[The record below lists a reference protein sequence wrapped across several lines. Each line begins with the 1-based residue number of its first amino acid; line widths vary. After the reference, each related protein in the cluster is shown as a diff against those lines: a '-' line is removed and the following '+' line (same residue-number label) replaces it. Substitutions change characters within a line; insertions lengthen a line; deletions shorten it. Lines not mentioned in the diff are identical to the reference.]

1 MISGCGSARK
11 IGVVG
16 RSGRGPEEVSGAG
29 WGEVGVGLAGV
40 DGKATAEG
48 AGWRAGAVVC
58 RRAGIVTGAVE
69 GGVILAST
77 VGGLGGREQLT
88 KAKAGASSG
97 SVRKRQ

>member
-1 MISGCGSARK
+1 M
-11 IGVVG
+11 
-16 RSGRGPEEVSGAG
+16 
-29 WGEVGVGLAGV
+29 GLAGV